1 MCIFRYFIV
10 VSGCLYAK
18 CLLTRMEIG
27 IVELLLL
34 SWAKTIVTIIWC
46 WVIFGVFDKDK
57 GILHCQPSF

>member
-1 MCIFRYFIV
+1 M
-10 VSGCLYAK
+10 LK

-34 SWAKTIVTIIWC
+34 SWAKTIVTITWC